1 MNNTR
6 RQAAFIFAKWLVT
19 RDFPATMLPASGP
32 DRSFIQDLVYA
43 TIRHFRSL
51 KFVLAKL
58 VRTWPKGEM
67 ESLLYI
73 GAAQILFLPSV
84 PDFAAVSETVEAAKE
99 CANPSIPKVVNA
111 VLRNLIRRRE
121 ELAAELAHAP
131 LAVRES
137 FPDALVDRWTERFG
151 FENAK
156 ELCAYHNRPAET
168 FLAFP
173 DGSFRQLPRGRRV
186 EAEPGFDEGAFI
198 VQDPGTKVAVN
209 LLAPAPGE
217 RILDACA
224 APGGK
229 SIQIAWRGAD
239 LTACEVNPRRRRRLE
254 ENLARTRLQARVQ
267 VAASLGDLP
276 AAAFDKVLVDAPCSN
291 TGVLRRRPDARW
303 NWDGEKLAVLIRMQR
318 EILSEAAAKVKPGG
332 LVVYSTCSLEREENE
347 AQVEAFLAA
356 HPGATL
362 EHQETALPFET
373 QTDGAFA
380 AAIRLK

>member
-19 RDFPATMLPASGP
+19 RDFPATMLPQSGP
-32 DRSFIQDLVYA
+32 DRSFIQDLVYT

-51 KFVLAKL
+51 KFVLSQL

-73 GAAQILFLPSV
+73 GAAQILYLPSV
-84 PDFAAVSETVEAAKE
+84 PDFAAVSETVDAAKE
-99 CANPSIPKVVNA
+99 CANPSIPKVVNG

-121 ELAAELAHAP
+121 ELENSLAHAP
-131 LAVRES
+131 LAIRES

-156 ELCAYHNRPAET
+156 ELCAYHNRPADT

-173 DGSFRQLPRGRRV
+173 DGSFKQLPRGHRV
-186 EAEPGFDEGAFI
+186 ETEPGFAEGAFI
-198 VQDPGTKVAVN
+198 VQDPGTKLAIS

-217 RILDACA
+217 KILDACA

-229 SIQIAWRGAD
+229 SVQIAWRGAD
-239 LTACEVNPRRRRRLE
+239 LVACEVNPRRRRRLE
-254 ENLARTRLQARVQ
+254 ENLKRVRLDDKVQ
-267 VAASLGDLP
+267 VSASLGDLP
-276 AAAFDKVLVDAPCSN
+276 PAAFDKVLVDAPCSN
-291 TGVLRRRPDARW
+291 TGVFRRRPDARW
-303 NWDGEKLAVLIRMQR
+303 NWDREKLVVLCRMQR
-318 EILSEAAAKVKPGG
+318 EILSEARAKVKPGG
-332 LVVYSTCSLEREENE
+332 LLVYSTCSLEREENE

-356 HPGATL
+356 NPGATL
-362 EHQETALPFET
+362 EGQTTSLPFET

-380 AAIRLK
+380 AAIRLP